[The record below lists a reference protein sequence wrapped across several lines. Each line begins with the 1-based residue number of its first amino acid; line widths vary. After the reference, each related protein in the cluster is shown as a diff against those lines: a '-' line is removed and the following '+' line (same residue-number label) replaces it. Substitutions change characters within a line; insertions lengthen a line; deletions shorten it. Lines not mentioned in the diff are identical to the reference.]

1 MLRRRRRLRAATATL
16 IVVTVLVACAEER
29 STQPQGPAVFDYGN
43 GLELEVH
50 GPTTPKSGSIVLLAL
65 HGCCGDRRDL
75 ANLSRALADA
85 DVTVANSDVRPFRGG
100 GGWPATYV
108 DAVCAYSWTRSLADE
123 ADASV
128 AVIAWGDG
136 ALVAATISLGWPELA
151 PMATGCLTEPPADG
165 PDLVFG
171 LSGHYGWIGD
181 PPVVTAALIDW
192 FGAAPED
199 DPTAWQ
205 HGNPGWWLDH
215 TSVRPSFI
223 LIGGTDDAATTDFA
237 VELANRGFDAAVAA
251 IENADDLNVIQ
262 PGAGPGSEAFSVVV
276 AALDVAAR

>member
-1 MLRRRRRLRAATATL
+1 MPQTGVSFGNARLAIACGLLSAHLVTFNCVPTPAADSAPGSIEQATVEPAAIAPSEPALTTAGPDIPVLCGFEGEQDERASVGSRKWLASEAS
-16 IVVTVLVACAEER
+16 VRQRTVLQ
-29 STQPQGPAVFDYGN
+29 S
-43 GLELEVH
+43 
-50 GPTTPKSGSIVLLAL
+50 
-65 HGCCGDRRDL
+65 
-75 ANLSRALADA
+75 
-85 DVTVANSDVRPFRGG
+85 
-100 GGWPATYV
+100 
-108 DAVCAYSWTRSLADE
+108 
-123 ADASV
+123 
-128 AVIAWGDG
+128 
-136 ALVAATISLGWPELA
+136 ELA